1 MKFDIEKPAGRNS
14 AGIFFAKIFRR
25 QKVQQTKNNN
35 NKKAPRY
42 FSNRNR
48 YYTQEELLK
57 IANKLFTDNRE
68 YEGTDDIDKNP
79 YAAGRHDG
87 ILEMLTKLGIDC
99 EEEPQSY

>member
-1 MKFDIEKPAGRNS
+1 MVDWRKIPKIDGHIHLTPKDVIDANIDYDVRFIVNGSIDDYEKIMK
-14 AGIFFAKIFRR
+14 
-25 QKVQQTKNNN
+25 T
-35 NKKAPRY
+35 
-42 FSNRNR
+42 
-48 YYTQEELLK
+48 YTQEELLK

>member
-1 MKFDIEKPAGRNS
+1 MRKKILILKFDIEKPAGRNS

-48 YYTQEELLK
+48 Y
-57 IANKLFTDNRE
+57 IA
-68 YEGTDDIDKNP
+68 Y
-79 YAAGRHDG
+79 
-87 ILEMLTKLGIDC
+87 
-99 EEEPQSY
+99 

>member
-1 MKFDIEKPAGRNS
+1 MK
-14 AGIFFAKIFRR
+14 
-25 QKVQQTKNNN
+25 T
-35 NKKAPRY
+35 
-42 FSNRNR
+42 
-48 YYTQEELLK
+48 YTQEELLK

-87 ILEMLTKLGIDC
+87 ILEMLTKLRIDC

>member
-35 NKKAPRY
+35 NKKASRY

-48 YYTQEELLK
+48 Y
-57 IANKLFTDNRE
+57 